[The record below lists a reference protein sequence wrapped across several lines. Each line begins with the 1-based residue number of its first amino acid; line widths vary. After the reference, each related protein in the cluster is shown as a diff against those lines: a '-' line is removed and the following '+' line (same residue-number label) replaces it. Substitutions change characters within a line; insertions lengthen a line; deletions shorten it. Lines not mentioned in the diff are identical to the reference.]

1 MIRTV
6 IDQAQRSVFAAM
18 QAVAAITVVTV
29 ALLSLPS
36 SALATADD
44 KLSVQQVQ
52 TLALEY
58 MQQQAA
64 ALDLQNATRT
74 QYSAAGM
81 DPRLS
86 FSACESPLRFEPQT
100 ANARSGRTLVKV
112 RCEDT
117 KPWAIY
123 VPLKREQW
131 RQVVTAKRSIGRN
144 TVIEPADIEIR
155 EQKLQGIAAEYA
167 VAIDTVAGLQSNRP
181 IAAGSAINTRH
192 LLQPKWVRRGDE
204 VVIVANSMGVS
215 AKMPGTAMGDG
226 RKNQQ
231 IQVRNTRSK
240 RVIKARVIAP
250 GTVEA
255 LM

>member
-1 MIRTV
+1 MPTLV
-6 IDQAQRSVFAAM
+6 ANN
-18 QAVAAITVVTV
+18 AVAAIVMAIAMLLSIT
-29 ALLSLPS
+29 ALLSIVALPS
-36 SALATADD
+36 IALAAAED

-52 TLALEY
+52 TLTLEY
-58 MQQQAA
+58 MQEQAA
-64 ALDLQNATRT
+64 MLDQQNATRT
-74 QYSAAGM
+74 QYSPAGM
-81 DPRLS
+81 DSRLS

-112 RCEDT
+112 RCEDA
-117 KPWAIY
+117 KAWAIY

-131 RQVVTAKRSIGRN
+131 RKVVTAKRSIGRN
-144 TVIEPADIEIR
+144 TVIEAGDIEIR

-167 VAIDTVAGLQSNRP
+167 VAIDTVTGLQSNRP
-181 IAAGSAINTRH
+181 IAVGSAINTRH
-192 LLQPKWVRRGDE
+192 LLQPKWVKRGDE

-215 AKMPGTAMGDG
+215 AKMPGTALGDG

-231 IQVRNTRSK
+231 IQVRNTSSK